1 MGREAGNNWLAPVR
15 LWRAGPSLLSNR
27 RRIDMD
33 RPTKPGAH
41 PHVLGNTFP
50 APTPNQTMLEY
61 VRSVHGLTDIRT
73 AMTAYR
79 LHSPTFDHNK
89 FYRLAIKLNDLA

>member
-1 MGREAGNNWLAPVR
+1 
-15 LWRAGPSLLSNR
+15 
-27 RRIDMD
+27 MD
-33 RPTKPGAH
+33 RPHTQAGR

-50 APTPNQTMLEY
+50 APKPGQTMTEY

-79 LHSPTFDHNK
+79 LHMPAYTIDDL
-89 FYRLAIKLNDLA
+89 YRAAIKLNDIA